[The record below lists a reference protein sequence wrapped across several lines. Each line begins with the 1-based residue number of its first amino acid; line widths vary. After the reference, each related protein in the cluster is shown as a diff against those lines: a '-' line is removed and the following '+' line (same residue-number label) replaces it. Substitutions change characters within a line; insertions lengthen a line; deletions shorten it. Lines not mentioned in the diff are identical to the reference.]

1 MKDILL
7 EITKEAPDVL
17 NDPPPAV
24 FFMEFADFSLK
35 KKLVVTDY
43 LNCRINERFE
53 EENNLYEGWQMKGE
67 VKSRKP
73 LSIPIISSF

>member
-1 MKDILL
+1 MGIGSHWTLEIGVAYGSDINKVKDILL

-53 EENNLYEGWQMKGE
+53 EEKTVE
-67 VKSRKP
+67 
-73 LSIPIISSF
+73 